1 VINTEKER
9 RIDYI
14 LHKKMGANFSTL

>member
-14 LHKKMGANFSTL
+14 LHKKMGSNFSTL